1 MAYQFAVF
9 IHLLAAI
16 TWIGGTLFLVMVM
29 VPLSRGVI
37 EPQAL
42 GIQILTQ
49 AARRFRV
56 VAWASIILLVITG
69 AFIATDQ
76 WRITSALFFG
86 SDNHFVR
93 VLQIKVGLVAL
104 IIVLSAFH
112 DFVLGPRIARALEG
126 ARSGG
131 GEPSRGLKRGRLG
144 LVWLARFN
152 LLLVL
157 AIVALAIIM
166 TRGFPT

>member
-1 MAYQFAVF
+1 MAYQVAVF
-9 IHLLAAI
+9 IHLLAAM
-16 TWIGGTLFLVMVM
+16 TWIGGTLFLIMVM
-29 VPLSRGVI
+29 VPLSRGII
-37 EPQAL
+37 EPPAL
-42 GIQILTQ
+42 GIRVLTQ

-76 WRITSALFFG
+76 WRITLDVFLTG
-86 SDNHFVR
+86 GGHFVR

-104 IIVLSAFH
+104 IIVLSAVH
-112 DFVLGPRIARALEG
+112 DFVLGPRIAGALER

-131 GEPSRGLKRGRLG
+131 EPTSGLMRGRLG

-157 AIVALAIIM
+157 AIVALAIVM
-166 TRGFPT
+166 TRGFPA